1 MVRRLLLYN
10 RILVV
15 GNGFD
20 LAHGLPTRYTDF
32 LDFLRILK
40 DPNIDINFDHKEKFI
55 AGDGEEP
62 YCNTDTN
69 LDYKNFIAKIR
80 DSTNEPWCEKV
91 RKLSCKNNLI
101 DYFIRIKKEENNRWI
116 DFEGKLGE
124 IVHSLD
130 LTYKRT
136 ISRSENGSLAE
147 SQLLDEVL
155 GGEPVVFSC
164 IRKPEYD
171 DIKKAKEILL
181 DDLEHL
187 TESFQLY
194 ICNIVNKWDTKNR
207 VLSPKYPVGVNKCI
221 CFNYTNTIERFYP
234 SIKEE
239 DICYI
244 HGKARDNG
252 RDNLVLGIDDNLDD
266 DLKLE
271 EYGDYTNIEFKKF
284 YQRIYKRTGSIY
296 KTWLQPEQTND
307 VIFYGHSLGLAD
319 REVIRELINASRHA
333 EICFRLKKE
342 EFGALIRNLAKDIGK
357 ESLIEKTGEDKKAI
371 TFTSLPFGP
380 WDGDY
385 VPDPEHKGKC
395 HTVEA
400 RGI

>member
-1 MVRRLLLYN
+1 MYN

-20 LAHGLPTRYTDF
+20 LAHSLPTRYTDF
-32 LDFLRILK
+32 LDFLCILK
-40 DPNIDINFDHKEKFI
+40 DLNIDINFDH
-55 AGDGEEP
+55 AGDGEETC
-62 YCNTDTN
+62 CNTDTD
-69 LDYKNFIAKIR
+69 LDYKKFIAKIR
-80 DSTNEPWCEKV
+80 DSNNETWCEKV
-91 RKLSCKNNLI
+91 RKLSYKNHLI
-101 DYFIRIKKEENNRWI
+101 DYFIRIKKKENNRWI

-130 LTYKRT
+130 LTYKRA
-136 ISRSENGSLAE
+136 ISRSENGSLSE

-155 GGEPVVFSC
+155 RGEPVEFSR

-207 VLSPKYPVGVNKCI
+207 VLGPKYPIGVNKCI

-307 VIFYGHSLGLAD
+307 VIFYGHSLGVAD
-319 REVIRELINASRHA
+319 REVIRELINASQHA

-342 EFGALIRNLAKDIGK
+342 EFGSLIRNLAKDIGK
-357 ESLIEKTGEDKKAI
+357 ESLIERTGEDKKAM
-371 TFTSLPFGP
+371 TFTSLPLGP
-380 WDGDY
+380 WGADY
-385 VPDPEHKGKC
+385 DFVPDPEHEGKC

>member
-1 MVRRLLLYN
+1 MHN

-32 LDFLRILK
+32 LDFLCILK
-40 DPNIDINFDHKEKFI
+40 DLNININFDH
-55 AGDGEEP
+55 AGNGEETC
-62 YCNTDTN
+62 CNTDTN
-69 LDYKNFIAKIR
+69 SNYKKFIEKIR
-80 DSTNEPWCEKV
+80 DSSNETWCEKV
-91 RKLSCKNNLI
+91 RKLSYKNHLI
-101 DYFIRIKKEENNRWI
+101 DYFIRIKKKENNRWI

-130 LTYKRT
+130 LTYKRA
-136 ISRSENGSLAE
+136 ISRSENSSNGSLAERAE

-155 GGEPVVFSC
+155 RGEPVEFSLTK
-164 IRKPEYD
+164 KPEYD

-194 ICNIVNKWDTKNR
+194 ICNIVNKWDTEER
-207 VLSPKYPVGVNKCI
+207 VLGPKYPVGVNKCI

-271 EYGDYTNIEFKKF
+271 EYGNYTNIEFKKF

-296 KTWLQPEQTND
+296 KTWLQPEQTSD
-307 VIFYGHSLGLAD
+307 VIFYGHSLGVAD
-319 REVIRELINASRHA
+319 REVIRELINASQHA

-357 ESLIEKTGEDKKAI
+357 ESLIERTGEDKKAI
-371 TFTSLPFGP
+371 TFTSLPLGP
-380 WDGDY
+380 WGADY
-385 VPDPEHKGKC
+385 DFVPDPEHEC
-395 HTVEA
+395 SIVEA